1 MEELVLFLAMVL
13 AAWATLGAARRSR
26 VKGAPGTASQ
36 LGVGLACGTIGALA
50 ASIPH
55 ADVVPDGLEPVLGA
69 ALFVALIVS
78 VVVVVVRR
86 SLARQRHLRNDEFA
100 RPAARRTARA

>member
-55 ADVVPDGLEPVLGA
+55 ADVVPDGLEPVLGF
-69 ALFVALIVS
+69 ALFAVLIVAA
-78 VVVVVVRR
+78 VVLFVRR
-86 SLARQRHLRNDEFA
+86 SLARQRHLRNGELGC
-100 RPAARRTARA
+100 PPARRTARA

>member
-36 LGVGLACGTIGALA
+36 IGVGLACGTIGALA

-55 ADVVPDGLEPVLGA
+55 ADVVPDGLEPILTV
-69 ALFVALIVS
+69 ALFAVLTATVAVTVI
-78 VVVVVVRR
+78 RR
-86 SLARQRHLRNDEFA
+86 SMARQRHVRLVEPTA
-100 RPAARRTARA
+100 PPAGRTAQA